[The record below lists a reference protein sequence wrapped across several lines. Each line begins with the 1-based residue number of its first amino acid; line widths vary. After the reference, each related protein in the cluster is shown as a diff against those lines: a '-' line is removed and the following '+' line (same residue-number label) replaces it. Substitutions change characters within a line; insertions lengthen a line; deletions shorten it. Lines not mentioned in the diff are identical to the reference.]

1 MKKLINLLLCLIVLF
16 GVAGC
21 GKEYSDNIVKVRE
34 NFNPWQ
40 LDIKE
45 NVGDLLD
52 KALEKA
58 KWKDKDNV
66 VTVTGKDQK
75 TGNDV
80 KITFEIKDDTINF
93 DKMIIDGEEKDYI
106 GFFEYIRDYAE

>member
-1 MKKLINLLLCLIVLF
+1 MKKIVSLLLCLVIILGTF
-16 GVAGC
+16 GC
-21 GKEYSDNIVKVRE
+21 SKKYSENILKVRE
-34 NFNPWQ
+34 EFNPWQ
-40 LDIKE
+40 LDIEE

-52 KALEKA
+52 KALENA

-75 TGNDV
+75 TGDDV
-80 KITFEIKDDTINF
+80 KITFEIKDDAINF